1 MKNLFLAVAVMAMAC
16 VGCAKE
22 EPSEPKSLP
31 DLVPTSLHRQRLP
44 AVLRSTISK
53 AANRSVFMA
62 RKHFLMLPEPS
73 RRIG

>member
-31 DLVPTSLHRQRLP
+31 DLVPIEFAP
-44 AVLRSTISK
+44 ATITRSTPINDFESGK
-53 AANRSVFMA
+53 
-62 RKHFLMLPEPS
+62 
-73 RRIG
+73 